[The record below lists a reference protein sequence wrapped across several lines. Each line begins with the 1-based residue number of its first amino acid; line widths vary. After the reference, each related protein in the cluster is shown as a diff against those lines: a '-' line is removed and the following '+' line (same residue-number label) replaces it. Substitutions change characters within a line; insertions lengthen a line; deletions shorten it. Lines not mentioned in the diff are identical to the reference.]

1 MDSYTKAEQLLLDI
15 YDYSLAD
22 NGDRGLFPCKQIGDY
37 FKSKGIDIRE
47 EDWWNNTALKS
58 IYPKKIYMT
67 CKEVGSL
74 IGIGTLNKMTM

>member
-15 YDYSLAD
+15 YDSSLAD

-47 EDWWNNTALKS
+47 E
-58 IYPKKIYMT
+58 
-67 CKEVGSL
+67 EE
-74 IGIGTLNKMTM
+74 